1 MSGKKEVK
9 CYGGDNVIHTYKT
22 HKDGSPSKYMS
33 DFFCEHGWKPMI
45 KLFAIILIIFLLTKQ
60 ISNNYELKTVGNQWD
75 QKQIIYPNNPATE
88 ITFGNSIS
96 ISNNIMAIGSPSNFY
111 NSHPGRAYV
120 FEKQNYN
127 WIQTAQ
133 LPNNNNENNDRFGYS
148 ISISQDSSVIVVGV
162 PEATVSGN
170 VKQGKAYV
178 FTKSG
183 NEWIQTKELTASDG
197 QAGDCFGYS
206 VSISERVILIGSPYA
221 TVNGNSEQGKVYV
234 WEGNDDGTIW
244 QEKPTLTA
252 TNGQA
257 NDQFGESL
265 SISKDSSLIVIK
277 SGQSSSEQFT
287 AHIFQSNGTYW
298 NEEENFTVN
307 GREEYGDCGG
317 AVSIS
322 EDATTFV
329 MGVSGN
335 SNFQGKAYVFHY
347 NGSNWNNQTII
358 PNNPSGKCCFGLS
371 VSISQNNLL
380 VGDPGSDS
388 NGNTTYLFQNNGSGW
403 NQEKQWFPQN
413 PVDGFG
419 EAVSISGD
427 ISAVGSPLLNYDGFD
442 SVGGVY
448 IYEFVYDQVNLLNCS
463 SLFSSFDCYWNEILP
478 ITSDIEYQI
487 NYNYINNEQWE
498 TIQSPILID
507 NIFFQIFN
515 SSIYPNITGNVYYN
529 IQIRICNSSSQICGE
544 SSGSCSLTT
553 RIDSVKNFTVESLTT
568 TSVMIS
574 WNPPNV
580 PIINSIPKLDHYLLF
595 YQKQDSNETK
605 NVSISNSSTSYELT
619 ELDSLSNYSISICGC
634 ETYECLKNYQG
645 EIVST
650 TIFTKFGPVLN
661 LQCLISNSFDISCY
675 WNKPNDSINPSYY
688 NFTYQ
693 AISEND
699 NGSFDTNLTSQNF
712 TAQYSNQIYQINVSA
727 CDSNEICGNISSI
740 QITSEKFGPVLNL
753 QCSISNIYSISCYW
767 DKPNDSINP
776 SYYNFTYQAISKND
790 NGSFDTNSTSQNFTA
805 QYSNQ
810 IYQINVSA
818 CDSNEI
824 CGNISS
830 IQITSGKF
838 GPVLNLQCLISN
850 SFDISCYWDKP
861 NDSINPSYYNFT
873 YQAISENDN
882 GSFDTNLTSQNF
894 TAQYSNQIYQINVS
908 ACDSNQICGDIS
920 SIQIGNQLTSS
931 QSSNSKTVII
941 VCSTVIPV
949 VVIVGI
955 ILMIVLIRKK
965 KKKKNKEGEI
975 SMDYSVLKDDQ

>member
-1 MSGKKEVK
+1 
-9 CYGGDNVIHTYKT
+9 
-22 HKDGSPSKYMS
+22 
-33 DFFCEHGWKPMI
+33 MI
-45 KLFAIILIIFLLTKQ
+45 KLFTIILIIFLLTKQ
-60 ISNNYELKTVGNQWD
+60 ISNNYELKKVGNQWN
-75 QKQIIYPNNPATE
+75 QKQIIYPNPLATE
-88 ITFGNSIS
+88 IAFGSSIS
-96 ISNNIMAIGSPSNFY
+96 ISNNVMAIGARVNDI
-111 NSHPGRAYV
+111 NIPGRAYV

-133 LPNNNNENNDRFGYS
+133 LPNNNNENSDEFGWS

-162 PEATVSGN
+162 PEATVSVN
-170 VKQGKAYV
+170 VGQGKAYV

-197 QAGDCFGYS
+197 KAEDNFGYS

-221 TVNGNSEQGKVYV
+221 SVNGNLKQGKVYV

-257 NDQFGESL
+257 NDHFGKSL

-277 SGQSSSEQFT
+277 SEQSNSQQVT

-298 NEEENFTVN
+298 NEEESFTVN
-307 GREEYGDCGG
+307 GLQEYGDWGG
-317 AVSIS
+317 TVSIS

-329 MGVSGN
+329 MGVSGDGYN
-335 SNFQGKAYVFHY
+335 QGKAYVFHY
-347 NGSNWNNQTII
+347 NGSIWNNQTII
-358 PNNPSGKCCFGLS
+358 PNNASGKCCFGFS
-371 VSISQNNLL
+371 VSISQNNLI
-380 VGDPGSDS
+380 VGDSD
-388 NGNTTYLFQNNGSGW
+388 GTAYLFQNNGSGW
-403 NQEKQWFPQN
+403 NQERQWFPQN
-413 PVDGFG
+413 PADKGEFG
-419 EAVSISGD
+419 KAVSISGD
-427 ISAVGSPLLNYDGFD
+427 ISAVGSPLLTYDGFD

-448 IYEFVYDQVNLLNCS
+448 IYEFVYDQVNILNCS

-544 SSGSCSLTT
+544 GSGSCSLTT
-553 RIDSVKNFTVESLTT
+553 RIDSVKNFTVESITT
-568 TSVMIS
+568 TSVMVL

-580 PIINSIPKLDHYLLF
+580 PVINFIPKLDHYLLF

-605 NVSISNSSTSYELT
+605 NASISNSSTSYELT

-634 ETYECLKNYQG
+634 ETDECLGIYQG

-675 WNKPNDSINPSYY
+675 WDKPNDPINPSYY

-699 NGSFDTNLTSQNF
+699 NGN
-712 TAQYSNQIYQINVSA
+712 
-727 CDSNEICGNISSI
+727 
-740 QITSEKFGPVLNL
+740 
-753 QCSISNIYSISCYW
+753 
-767 DKPNDSINP
+767 
-776 SYYNFTYQAISKND
+776 
-790 NGSFDTNSTSQNFTA
+790 FDTNSTSQNFTA

-824 CGNISS
+824 CGDISSIQITSGKFGPVLNLQCSISSIYSISCYWDKPNDPINPSYYNFTYQAISKNDNGNFDTNSTSQNFTAQYSNQIYQINVSACDSNEMCGNISS

-838 GPVLNLQCLISN
+838 GPVLNLQCSISN
-850 SFDISCYWDKP
+850 IYSISCYWDKP
-861 NDSINPSYYNFT
+861 NNPINPSYYNFT

>member
-1 MSGKKEVK
+1 
-9 CYGGDNVIHTYKT
+9 
-22 HKDGSPSKYMS
+22 
-33 DFFCEHGWKPMI
+33 MI

-60 ISNNYELKTVGNQWD
+60 ISNNYELKKVGNQWI
-75 QKQIIYPNNPATE
+75 QKQITYPNNPTNNIA
-88 ITFGNSIS
+88 FGSSIS
-96 ISNNIMAIGSPSNFY
+96 ISNYVMAIGSPGNNGNDSL
-111 NSHPGRAYV
+111 PGRAYV

-127 WIQTAQ
+127 LIQKAQ
-133 LPNNNNENNDRFGYS
+133 LPNNNNQNGDLFGFS

-162 PEATVSGN
+162 PYANVSGN
-170 VKQGKAYV
+170 VSQGKAYV
-178 FTKSG
+178 FAKSESG
-183 NEWIQTKELTASDG
+183 WIITNLNASDG
-197 QAGDCFGYS
+197 QTGDNFGYS
-206 VSISERVILIGSPYA
+206 VSISERVILISSPFA
-221 TVNGNSEQGKVYV
+221 SVNGNSEQGKVYV
-234 WEGNDDGTIW
+234 WEGYQDGTEW
-244 QEKPTLTA
+244 QQKLTLTA

-257 NDQFGESL
+257 NDQFGKSL

-277 SGQSSSEQFT
+277 SQQSSSQQVT

-298 NEEENFTVN
+298 NEEESFTVN
-307 GREEYGDCGG
+307 GTQEYDWGG
-317 AVSIS
+317 TVSIS

-329 MGVSGN
+329 MGVTGDDYN
-335 SNFQGKAYVFHY
+335 QGKAYVFHY

-358 PNNPSGKCCFGLS
+358 PNNPSGKCCFGFS

-403 NQEKQWFPQN
+403 NQEEQWFPQN
-413 PVDGFG
+413 PDEGFG
-419 EAVSISGD
+419 QALSISED
-427 ISAVGSPLLNYDGFD
+427 IFAIGSPYLNYDGFD
-442 SVGGVY
+442 NVGGVY

-498 TIQSPILID
+498 AIQSPILID

-515 SSIYPNITGNVYYN
+515 SSIYPNITGNVDYT
-529 IQIRICNSSSQICGE
+529 IQIRICNSTSQICGE
-544 SSGSCSLTT
+544 SSDPFFLTT
-553 RIDSVKNFTVESLTT
+553 RIDSVKNFTVESITT

-574 WNPPNV
+574 WNSPNV
-580 PIINSIPKLDHYLLF
+580 PVINSIPKLDHYLLF

-634 ETYECLKNYQG
+634 QTDECLENYQG

-661 LQCLISNSFDISCY
+661 LQCSISNSFDISCY

-699 NGSFDTNLTSQNF
+699 NGSFDTN
-712 TAQYSNQIYQINVSA
+712 
-727 CDSNEICGNISSI
+727 
-740 QITSEKFGPVLNL
+740 
-753 QCSISNIYSISCYW
+753 
-767 DKPNDSINP
+767 
-776 SYYNFTYQAISKND
+776 
-790 NGSFDTNSTSQNFTA
+790 STSQNFTA

-824 CGNISS
+824 CGDISS
-830 IQITSGKF
+830 IQITSRKF
-838 GPVLNLQCLISN
+838 GPVLNLQCSISN
-850 SFDISCYWDKP
+850 IYFVSCYWDKP

-908 ACDSNQICGDIS
+908 ACYSSEICGNISSIQITSGKFGPVLNLQCSISNIYSISCYWDKPNDSINPSYYNFSYQAISENDNGSFDTNSTSQNFTAQYSNQIYQINVSACDLNEICGDIS

-941 VCSTVIPV
+941 VCSTIIPV

-975 SMDYSVLKDDQ
+975 SMDYSVLKDEGDS